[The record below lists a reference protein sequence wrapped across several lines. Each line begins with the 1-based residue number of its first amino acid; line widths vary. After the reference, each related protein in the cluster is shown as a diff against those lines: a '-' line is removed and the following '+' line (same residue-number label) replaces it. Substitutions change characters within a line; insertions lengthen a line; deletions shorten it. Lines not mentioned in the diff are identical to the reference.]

1 MALNRSSF
9 EPITFVLTGIPGM
22 EESHIWISVPF
33 CLMYVLA
40 LTGNIFFLFLIAT
53 DHTLR
58 QPMCLFLAMLSVA
71 DLTLSTVT
79 VPEMLAIFWFG
90 SRKVSFDGCI
100 AQMFFT
106 HFSFIAES
114 TILLAMAFDRYVAI
128 CDPLRYMMI
137 MTPSVIGK
145 VAVAVLLRGAC
156 IMFPTIFL
164 LKRLPYCGHS
174 TMRHTYC
181 EHMGIARLACA
192 DITVNVWYGFTTTL
206 LSSGLDVLLIALSY
220 AVILRAVF
228 RLPSK
233 EARLKALRT
242 CGSHLG
248 VILMFY
254 LPAFFSFLTHRFVH
268 NVPSCIH
275 ILLANFYVI
284 VPPMLNPIV
293 YGVRTR
299 QIRERV
305 LHMFSKVRGTCE
317 NETKCRQTWGPS
329 MKIEATSPEAEG
341 ASLEQGQRAQAVERA
356 QVALSSEFPDVF
368 GGGLGRYN
376 GPPVSFELDPSVTP
390 IRLKYWKVPISLKPQ
405 IKAALDKLIEQ
416 GVLEPVPFSKWETPI
431 VTPVKSDG
439 SVRICADYKCTI
451 NRALQQHSYPVP
463 IISHILASL
472 G

>member
-1 MALNRSSF
+1 MALNHSNF
-9 EPITFVLTGIPGM
+9 DPITFVLTGIPGM

-40 LTGNIFFLFLIAT
+40 VAGNFFLLFLIAT

-71 DLTLSTVT
+71 DLMLSTAT
-79 VPEMLAIFWFG
+79 VPEMLTIFWFG

-114 TILLAMAFDRYVAI
+114 SILLAMAFDRYVAI
-128 CDPLRYMMI
+128 CDPLRYMTI
-137 MTPSVIGK
+137 LTPSMIGK
-145 VAVAVLLRGAC
+145 VAVAVLVRGVC

-174 TMRHTYC
+174 TMHHTYC

-192 DITVNVWYGFTTTL
+192 DITINIWYGFTTTL
-206 LSSGLDVLLIALSY
+206 LSSGLDLVLIAISY
-220 AVILRAVF
+220 VVILRAVF

-242 CGSHLG
+242 CGSHLC
-248 VILMFY
+248 VIMMFY
-254 LPAFFSFLTHRFVH
+254 FPAFFSFLTHRFIH

-305 LHMFSKVRGTCE
+305 THMFSKAGGT
-317 NETKCRQTWGPS
+317 W
-329 MKIEATSPEAEG
+329 
-341 ASLEQGQRAQAVERA
+341 
-356 QVALSSEFPDVF
+356 
-368 GGGLGRYN
+368 
-376 GPPVSFELDPSVTP
+376 
-390 IRLKYWKVPISLKPQ
+390 
-405 IKAALDKLIEQ
+405 
-416 GVLEPVPFSKWETPI
+416 
-431 VTPVKSDG
+431 
-439 SVRICADYKCTI
+439 CT
-451 NRALQQHSYPVP
+451 
-463 IISHILASL
+463 
-472 G
+472 

>member
-1 MALNRSSF
+1 MAPNHSSF

-22 EESHIWISVPF
+22 EGSHIWISVPF

-40 LTGNIFFLFLIAT
+40 LAGNSFLLFLIAT
-53 DHTLR
+53 DRTLH

-71 DLTLSTVT
+71 DLMLSTAT

-90 SRKVSFDGCI
+90 SREVSFDGCL

-114 TILLAMAFDRYVAI
+114 TILLAMAFDRYIAI
-128 CDPLRYMMI
+128 CDPLRYVAI
-137 MTPSVIGK
+137 LTPSVIGK
-145 VAVAVLLRGAC
+145 VAVAAMLRGVC
-156 IMFPTIFL
+156 IMFPTVFL

-174 TMRHTYC
+174 TMPHTYC

-206 LSSGLDVLLIALSY
+206 LSSGLDVVLIALSY
-220 AVILRAVF
+220 VFILRAVF

-242 CGSHLG
+242 CGSHLC

-254 LPAFFSFLTHRFVH
+254 LPAFFSFLTHRFAH

-275 ILLANFYVI
+275 ILLANLYII

-299 QIRERV
+299 QIQERV
-305 LHMFSKVRGTCE
+305 IHMFSKVGGTC
-317 NETKCRQTWGPS
+317 C
-329 MKIEATSPEAEG
+329 
-341 ASLEQGQRAQAVERA
+341 
-356 QVALSSEFPDVF
+356 
-368 GGGLGRYN
+368 
-376 GPPVSFELDPSVTP
+376 
-390 IRLKYWKVPISLKPQ
+390 
-405 IKAALDKLIEQ
+405 
-416 GVLEPVPFSKWETPI
+416 
-431 VTPVKSDG
+431 
-439 SVRICADYKCTI
+439 
-451 NRALQQHSYPVP
+451 
-463 IISHILASL
+463 
-472 G
+472 